1 MDFELFMCQAEFMDI
16 LADILKTAGLKKRI
30 LRQNTSDGP
39 WAMQFPCSHSMGFH
53 VLTQGEAWLWSG
65 SEAIPQPLK
74 RGTIA
79 FMARGTPH
87 FISSHPDR
95 ALLET
100 AAPAEICQHFEKP
113 KISSKRSGQVPPL
126 VSMVSGAYQ
135 LWNEP
140 IHPLFRELPEWV
152 IIQAE
157 QLNYADALQH
167 ALQLLALEQGAPSLG
182 SEAIVSGL
190 LDILFHLILR
200 RILDSEVTRNH
211 TWSKAVKDPAL
222 NQALQLMH
230 GKPSHDWSLEELAA
244 AAGLSR
250 SGFALRFKQVLGD
263 TPHHYLTTLRI
274 LQAMERLNES
284 DENLEN
290 VARAVGYQ
298 DAFAFSKAFKKA
310 LGLSPKAFRQK
321 NRAERQLV
329 WKFS

>member
-1 MDFELFMCQAEFMDI
+1 MDI

-30 LRQNTSDGP
+30 LRQNASDGP
-39 WAMQFPCSHSMGFH
+39 WAMRFPCSHSMGFH
-53 VLTQGEAWLWSG
+53 VVTQGEAWLWSG
-65 SEAIPQPLK
+65 GKESPQQLK

-87 FISSHPDR
+87 FISSHRDP

-100 AAPAEICQHFEKP
+100 AEPAEICQHFEKP
-113 KISSKRSGQVPPL
+113 QTPSQNAPL
-126 VSMVSGAYQ
+126 VSMVNGAYQ

-152 IIQAE
+152 IIQSE
-157 QLNYADALQH
+157 QLSYADALQH

-200 RILDSEVTRNH
+200 RILDREATPNH

-230 GKPSHDWSLEELAA
+230 GKPSHDWSLEELAVA
-244 AAGLSR
+244 VGLSR

-284 DENLEN
+284 DEKLEN
-290 VARAVGYQ
+290 VAQAVGYQ

-310 LGLSPKAFRQK
+310 VGLSPKAFRQK
-321 NRAERQLV
+321 NRAERELV

>member
-1 MDFELFMCQAEFMDI
+1 M
-16 LADILKTAGLKKRI
+16 
-30 LRQNTSDGP
+30 
-39 WAMQFPCSHSMGFH
+39 
-53 VLTQGEAWLWSG
+53 
-65 SEAIPQPLK
+65 
-74 RGTIA
+74 
-79 FMARGTPH
+79 
-87 FISSHPDR
+87 
-95 ALLET
+95 
-100 AAPAEICQHFEKP
+100 
-113 KISSKRSGQVPPL
+113 
-126 VSMVSGAYQ
+126 
-135 LWNEP
+135 
-140 IHPLFRELPEWV
+140 

>member
-1 MDFELFMCQAEFMDI
+1 MDI

-30 LRQNTSDGP
+30 LRQNTSDAP
-39 WAMQFPCSHSMGFH
+39 WALRFPCSHSMGFH
-53 VLTQGEAWLWSG
+53 VVTQGEAWLWKTG
-65 SEAIPQPLK
+65 EEAPQHLK

-79 FMARGTPH
+79 FMARGTDH
-87 FISSHPDR
+87 FISTHPER
-95 ALLET
+95 HWLET
-100 AAPAEICQHFEKP
+100 AALAEVCPPFGGGA
-113 KISSKRSGQVPPL
+113 SSANAGALPL

-135 LWNEP
+135 LWNDP
-140 IHPLFRELPEWV
+140 IHPLFQELPEWV
-152 IIQAE
+152 IIQADH
-157 QLNYADALQH
+157 LNYADALQQ
-167 ALQLLALEQGAPSLG
+167 ALQLLSLEQVAPSFG
-182 SEAIVSGL
+182 SEAVISGL

-200 RILDSEVTRNH
+200 RILLHETQPNQ
-211 TWSKAVKDPAL
+211 TWSKAVNDPYL
-222 NQALQLMH
+222 GQALQLMH
-230 GKPSHDWSLEELAA
+230 SQPNHDWSLEALAQ

-310 LGLSPKAFRQK
+310 VGLSPKTFRQK
-321 NRAERQLV
+321 NRAERQSV
-329 WKFS
+329 WRFS